1 MPTMRSATT
10 SKPRYRTGHAWVLT
24 CLVASNVASAAAL
37 AQTEVGA
44 VDPVAPATNATAP
57 EPISTPPTDL
67 VEPPA
72 TAPDLVVEERDP
84 VATNEQLVAT
94 TLDQFGARSLQTA
107 EAYVDLADAQR
118 QAKLHERAAENYL
131 AAVEAYR
138 AVDGPFTPLAIAPLT
153 RLGDNYHE
161 AEDDANAVA
170 AYSEARTVSR
180 RAYGLHNE
188 AQIELLDRMSRSL
201 LDLNQLTEAEEQ
213 QVEALRLIQRSNP
226 PDSDAVLEAIYR
238 YAEWLGQRL
247 QFQLE
252 RDQYMRALRIIR
264 ETHGDRDVRQVKALL
279 GIGNTY
285 REERNPAGTGISA
298 LQEAHALLIA
308 QPEPDPAAIAGA
320 LRDIGDWAVAFGKTG
335 YDGMEYQRAWQ
346 MLASAPNGE
355 QLRRQWFSGAN
366 YVLYEP
372 ISPRG
377 LSTDPDAL
385 SGHVTVRFDIDTGG
399 NSGNVMLV
407 ESNPVGLKDEA
418 VLRHIR
424 RSRFRPA
431 VANGELV
438 TARGLAI
445 QVKFRYLPESA
456 IADEADED

>member
-1 MPTMRSATT
+1 MGR
-10 SKPRYRTGHAWVLT
+10 AWVLAW
-24 CLVASNVASAAAL
+24 LVGSSVASGAAL
-37 AQTEVGA
+37 AQAEVDA
-44 VDPVAPATNATAP
+44 VDPVAPATDAP
-57 EPISTPPTDL
+57 APDPLSAPRTDS
-67 VEPPA
+67 VESA
-72 TAPDLVVEERDP
+72 DSVPDLVAEERDP

-94 TLDQFGARSLQTA
+94 TLEQFGRKSLQTA

-118 QAKLHERAAENYL
+118 QAKLHELAAENYL
-131 AAVEAYR
+131 AAVEVYR

-161 AEDDANAVA
+161 ADDDVNAVA
-170 AYSEARTVSR
+170 SYSEARTVSR

-264 ETHGDRDVRQVKALL
+264 ATHGDRDVRQVRALL

-298 LQEAHALLIA
+298 LQEAHALLLAAARTEPRGDRRRTARYRRLGRRVRQDGLRRHGVPACVANACFRA
-308 QPEPDPAAIAGA
+308 QRRATAPPMVLGRQLRA
-320 LRDIGDWAVAFGKTG
+320 LRADQPTRL
-335 YDGMEYQRAWQ
+335 EHRPQRIER
-346 MLASAPNGE
+346 P
-355 QLRRQWFSGAN
+355 RHRQ
-366 YVLYEP
+366 
-372 ISPRG
+372 
-377 LSTDPDAL
+377 
-385 SGHVTVRFDIDTGG
+385 VRHRYGG
-399 NSGNVMLV
+399 
-407 ESNPVGLKDEA
+407 
-418 VLRHIR
+418 
-424 RSRFRPA
+424 
-431 VANGELV
+431 
-438 TARGLAI
+438 
-445 QVKFRYLPESA
+445 Q
-456 IADEADED
+456 